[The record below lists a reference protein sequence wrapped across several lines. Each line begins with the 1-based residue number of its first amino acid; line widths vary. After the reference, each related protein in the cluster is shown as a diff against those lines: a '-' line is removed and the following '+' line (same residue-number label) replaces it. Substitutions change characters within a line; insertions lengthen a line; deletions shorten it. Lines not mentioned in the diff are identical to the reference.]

1 MIYPNNF
8 EDKLR
13 FGRVR
18 QGVKEYCL
26 SELGAEKVDEMTF
39 LTDYDAVVA
48 QVSET
53 AEMLAI
59 VDQEPDYPTGEF
71 PDLRDALNRIRIEG
85 LYLEEPELAALCM
98 ALILVK
104 QTVRFFELAEEGK
117 YPYLKQRTTD
127 VAVYPLLIERI
138 ERILDKYGRVRD
150 NASAELANIR
160 REMTAKQAQ
169 VQRRLASILKQAQT
183 DGIVEGDVSV
193 TVRDG
198 RTVIPV
204 PAANKRRLS
213 GIVLDES
220 ATGRTSYIEP
230 AEVVALNNELRELGY
245 AERREVIKILT
256 DISSTIRPY
265 GEEILFSIDYLAHL
279 DFVRA
284 KARYAQATESIMPTI
299 ENRQG
304 FYWHSARHPLLF
316 MQLKAQNKPIVPLD
330 IELEA
335 PLQRILIISGPN
347 AGGKSVCLQ
356 TVGMVQYMF
365 QCGMLVPMAEG
376 SKMGFFGNI
385 FIDMGDEQSIE
396 NDLSTY
402 SSHLT
407 NMKFFVRNSNESTL
421 LLIDE
426 FGTGTEPMLG
436 GAIAESV
443 LAELNRKGAY
453 GVITTHYTN
462 LKHFAAQTEGIHNG
476 AMLFDTHA
484 ISPLFRL
491 QMGQPGSSFAFE
503 IARKIGLPE
512 SILADAKE
520 KMGQEHLDF
529 DKHLRE
535 IVRDK
540 NYWEQKRQ
548 QIKEN
553 EKRLSE
559 VLEKYNT
566 ALQNVRRERHEILEK
581 AREQSQALLSET
593 NKRIENTI
601 KEIRDSQAEKE
612 RTRAARQAMEDFK
625 TNASEMLKQDAN
637 DAIERKIQKIKEREK
652 RKQERDQRQ
661 GKAHH
666 EPQQQKPKEA
676 TVEVGSMV
684 MIDGNE
690 HHVGEVMSISGK
702 EALVAVGNLQTNVK
716 LSRLKVVSNSAVKR
730 QQKKVQV
737 VVQSNVGDA
746 VREKKLNFKP
756 ELDVRGMR
764 TDEAIDRVS
773 AFVDEAIICEQSRLS
788 ILHGKGNGILRQMIR
803 QYLNTLPFIRTVRD
817 EHVQFGGA
825 GITVVEIE

>member
-1 MIYPNNF
+1 MIYPDNF

-13 FGRVR
+13 FCRLR
-18 QGVKEYCL
+18 QKLKELCL
-26 SELGAEKVDEMTF
+26 TQLGAEKVDEMHF
-39 LTDYDAVVA
+39 SSDYDAVIA

-53 AEMLAI
+53 AEMLTI
-59 VDQEPDYPTGEF
+59 ISQESDFPSGEF
-71 PDLRDALNRIRIEG
+71 PDLREPIARIRIDG

-98 ALILVK
+98 ALLLVK
-104 QTVRFFELAEEGK
+104 QTVRFFSNAEEQK
-117 YPYLKQRTTD
+117 YPYLKQRTSD
-127 VAVYPLLIERI
+127 VAVYQLLIERI
-138 ERILDKYGRVRD
+138 ERVLDKFGRVRD
-150 NASAELANIR
+150 SASPELADIR
-160 REMTAKQAQ
+160 RQMAAKQSQ
-169 VQRRLASILKQAQT
+169 VQRRLVAILKQAQT
-183 DGIVEGDVSV
+183 EGIVEVDAAV

-204 PAANKRRLS
+204 PAANKRRLN

-220 ATGRTSYIEP
+220 ATGRTSFIEP

-265 GEEILFSIDYLAHL
+265 SDDILFSIDYLAHL
-279 DFVRA
+279 DFLRA
-284 KARYAQATESIMPTI
+284 KARYAQATDSALPHC

-304 FYWHSARHPLLF
+304 FCWHDARHPLLYL
-316 MQLKAQNKPIVPLD
+316 QLKAQQKEIVPLS

-356 TVGMVQYMF
+356 TVGIVQYMF
-365 QCGMLVPMAEG
+365 QCGMLVPMSEG
-376 SKMGFFGNI
+376 SKMGFFDNV

-407 NMKFFVRNSNESTL
+407 NMKYFVRYANEKTL

-443 LAELNRKGAY
+443 LSELNKKEAY

-512 SILADAKE
+512 SILADAKQ
-520 KMGQEHLDF
+520 KMGQDHLDF

-553 EKRLSE
+553 EKRLAE
-559 VLEKYNT
+559 VLERYNV
-566 ALQNVRRERHEILEK
+566 ALQNVRAERRAILDK
-581 AREQSQALLSET
+581 AREQSQSLLSET

-601 KEIRDSQAEKE
+601 KEIRDSQADKE
-612 RTRAARQAMEDFK
+612 RTKLARQQMEEFK
-625 TNASEMLKQDAN
+625 QKADDMLQTPDN
-637 DAIERKIQKIKEREK
+637 DVIERKIKKIKDREK
-652 RKQERDQRQ
+652 RKQERENKQ
-661 GKAHH
+661 GKAQ
-666 EPQQQKPKEA
+666 EPLAAPKKEI
-676 TVEVGSMV
+676 ELSVGAAAI
-684 MIDGNE
+684 IDGNE
-690 HHVGEVMSISGK
+690 QHLCEILSINGR
-702 EALVAVGNLQTNVK
+702 EALVAVGNLQMNVK
-716 LSRLKVVSNSAVKR
+716 LTRLQAISSSAAKR
-730 QQKKVQV
+730 QKQVKVIV
-737 VVQSNVGDA
+737 PSNIGDS

-756 ELDVRGMR
+756 ELDVRGLR
-764 TDEAIDRVS
+764 TDDALDRVA
-773 AFVDEAIICEQSRLS
+773 AFVDEAIVCEQSRLS

-803 QYLNTLPFIRTVRD
+803 QYLHTLPFISSVRD
-817 EHVQFGGA
+817 EHVQMGGA